1 MRKSKVAFILLL
13 ISVVIASI
21 LSYLVKS
28 GGGVAF
34 DKAAVSL
41 ITTIFPEQTQSFF
54 RLIAILGEELGIAII
69 GIAMILWLW
78 FKNGNY
84 WGMALILIGVAVGN
98 ELNGLIKELIKRP
111 RPEFANILEADG
123 FSFPSGHAMVGTI
136 LYIIVAYFIF
146 QELKS
151 VQGKWMVG
159 VVFALIMLLVGASRI
174 VLQAHYPSDVIA
186 GFAMG
191 YTWSYII
198 ILAYEV
204 FSRRK
209 KASTTRTRNRLV
221 TKNF

>member
-13 ISVVIASI
+13 LSVVIASI

-34 DKAAVSL
+34 DQAIVSL
-41 ITTIFPEQTQSFF
+41 ITTIFPEQTQPFF
-54 RLIAILGEELGIAII
+54 RLIEILGEELGIAIV
-69 GIAMILWLW
+69 GIVMILWLW

-84 WGMALILIGVAVGN
+84 WGMALILFAVAVGN
-98 ELNGLIKELIKRP
+98 ELNGLMKELIKRP
-111 RPEFANILEADG
+111 RPEFANILEAEG
-123 FSFPSGHAMVGTI
+123 FSFPSGHAMVGII

-146 QELKS
+146 QELNS

-159 VVFALIMLLVGASRI
+159 VVLGLTMLLVGASRI

-191 YTWSYII
+191 YIWTYII

-221 TKNF
+221 SKNF